1 MVLRGVKRMI
11 KLSLYLATL
20 LLGSNFSATTAPRTH
35 AEGGLNTTLVEQ
47 RFLDLASS
55 ERSARHLRQLEVNPI
70 LAEVAREHSKE
81 MWRKDYFDHIS
92 PTPELKTPMTRYLKR
107 LGHTPKW
114 ARLGEN
120 LFYCSIV
127 DPDRGHKSLM
137 ASATHRDN
145 ILDDQ
150 FEQIGVGACVAPD
163 GRLWVT
169 QLFLS
174 QKD

>member
-1 MVLRGVKRMI
+1 MI
-11 KLSLYLATL
+11 KLSLYLATM
-20 LLGSNFSATTAPRTH
+20 LLGSNFAASTAPKTS
-35 AEGGLNTTLVEQ
+35 AEARIGTALVEQ
-47 RFLDLASS
+47 RFVDLANS
-55 ERSARHLRQLEVNPI
+55 ERVNRGLGTLEVSPL

-92 PTPELKTPMTRYLKR
+92 PTPELKTPMTRYLKW
-107 LGHTPKW
+107 LGHRPKW

-127 DPDRGHKSLM
+127 DTDRGHKCLM
-137 ASATHRDN
+137 GSAAHREN
-145 ILDDQ
+145 ILDGRY
-150 FEQIGVGACVAPD
+150 EQIGVGAYVAPD

-169 QLFLS
+169 QLFLT

>member
-1 MVLRGVKRMI
+1 MI

-20 LLGSNFSATTAPRTH
+20 LLGSNFSATTAPKTP
-35 AEGGLNTTLVEQ
+35 AEGGLSTTLVEQ
-47 RFLDLASS
+47 RFLDRVGS
-55 ERSARHLRQLEVNPI
+55 ERLARHLRKLEVNPI
-70 LAEVAREHSKE
+70 LAEVAREHSLE

-92 PTPELKTPMTRYLKR
+92 PTPEMKTPMTRYLKR
-107 LGHTPKW
+107 LGRTPKW

-127 DPDRGHKSLM
+127 DPDRGHKCLM
-137 ASATHRDN
+137 SSATHREN

-150 FEQIGVGACVAPD
+150 YEQIGVGAYVSPD

-169 QLFLS
+169 QLFLT